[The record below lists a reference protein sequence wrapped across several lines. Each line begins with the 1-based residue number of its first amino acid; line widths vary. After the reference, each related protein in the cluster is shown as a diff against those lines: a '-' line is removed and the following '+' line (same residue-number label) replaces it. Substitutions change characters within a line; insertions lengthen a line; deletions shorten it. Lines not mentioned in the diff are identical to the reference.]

1 MVRKY
6 LSFFIAWSFLTLV
19 ALSEVKFFRGACDAS
34 AALALDSDAILVA
47 DDEDNILRIYSYDDP
62 GLPISSFSLDDFL
75 GVVDS
80 SHPESDI
87 EACTRVGDII
97 YWITSHGRSKKG
109 KWRNSRYRLFATE
122 IFKIDGIYKLKPK
135 GKPCLNLIDSLLQ
148 LDELKLQKN
157 IGAVGKNS
165 GTKLAPKEYGL
176 NIEGMTISA
185 DGKDLYIGM
194 RNPVPGN
201 RAILIPLKNI
211 DDVILRESDPKLGT
225 PIYLNLANRGIRSIE
240 YSSAHQM
247 YFIIAG
253 SISGEGNSSIY
264 SWSGSIKTNPKTIM
278 TFSKLNPEAIAPIKN
293 SKQLYV
299 LSDDGNVKHQVKSN
313 ETNDKLIDG
322 ASSCKSLKD
331 YNKKRFRVIS
341 LNPKKIPNK
350 SGDF

>member
-6 LSFFIAWSFLTLV
+6 LSIFITWFFLTIV
-19 ALSEVKFFRGACDAS
+19 ALSEVKFFKGACDAS
-34 AALALDSDAILVA
+34 AAVALDSDTILVA
-47 DDEDNILRIYSYDDP
+47 DDEDNYLRIYSYDDP

-87 EACTRVGDII
+87 EACTRVGNII

-109 KWRNSRYRLFATE
+109 KWRSSRYRLFATE
-122 IFKIDGIYKLKPK
+122 ILKINGNYKLRPL
-135 GKPCLNLIDSLLQ
+135 GRPCLNLIDALLK
-148 LDELKLQKN
+148 LDDLKLQKN
-157 IGAVGKNS
+157 IGVAGEDS
-165 GTKLAPKEYGL
+165 GRKLAPKEYGL

-211 DDVILRESDPKLGT
+211 DDVILRKADPKLGA

-253 SISGEGNSSIY
+253 SISGEDNSSIY
-264 SWSGSIKTNPKTIM
+264 SWSGDIKTNPKTIM
-278 TFSKLNPEAIAPIKN
+278 PFSKLNPEAIAPIKD

-299 LSDDGNVKHQVKSN
+299 LSDDGNVKYRVKSN
-313 ETNDKLIDG
+313 ETNDQLING

-331 YNKKRFRVIS
+331 YKKKRFRVIS

>member
-6 LSFFIAWSFLTLV
+6 LSIFITWSFLTIV
-19 ALSEVKFFRGACDAS
+19 ALSEVKFFKGACDAS
-34 AALALDSDAILVA
+34 AAVALDSDTILVA
-47 DDEDNILRIYSYDDP
+47 DDEDNYLRIYSYDDP
-62 GLPISSFSLDDFL
+62 GLPILSFSLDDFL

-87 EACTRVGDII
+87 EACTRVGNII

-109 KWRNSRYRLFATE
+109 KWRSSRYRLFATE
-122 IFKIDGIYKLKPK
+122 ILKINGNYKLRPL
-135 GKPCLNLIDSLLQ
+135 GRPCLNLIDALLK
-148 LDELKLQKN
+148 LDDLKLQKN
-157 IGAVGKNS
+157 IGVAGEDS
-165 GTKLAPKEYGL
+165 GRKLAPKEYGL

-211 DDVILRESDPKLGT
+211 EDVILRKSDPKLGA

-253 SISGEGNSSIY
+253 SISGEDNSSIY
-264 SWSGSIKTNPKTIM
+264 SWSGDIKTNPKTIM
-278 TFSKLNPEAIAPIKN
+278 PFSKLNPEAIAPIKD

-299 LSDDGNVKHQVKSN
+299 LSDDGNVKHRVKSN
-313 ETNDKLIDG
+313 ETNDQLING

-331 YNKKRFRVIS
+331 YKKKRFRVIS
-341 LNPKKIPNK
+341 LNPKKITNK

>member
-6 LSFFIAWSFLTLV
+6 LSIFITWSFLTIV
-19 ALSEVKFFRGACDAS
+19 ALSEVKFFKGACDAS
-34 AALALDSDAILVA
+34 AAVALDSDTILVA
-47 DDEDNILRIYSYDDP
+47 DDEDNYLRIYSYDDP

-87 EACTRVGDII
+87 EACTRVGNII

-109 KWRNSRYRLFATE
+109 KWRSSRYRLFATE
-122 IFKIDGIYKLKPK
+122 ILKINGNYKLRPL
-135 GKPCLNLIDSLLQ
+135 GRPCLNLIDALLK
-148 LDELKLQKN
+148 LDDLKLQKN
-157 IGAVGKNS
+157 IGVAGEDS
-165 GTKLAPKEYGL
+165 GRKLAPKEYGL

-211 DDVILRESDPKLGT
+211 EDVILRKSDPKLGA

-253 SISGEGNSSIY
+253 SISGEDNSSIY
-264 SWSGSIKTNPKTIM
+264 SWSGDTKMNPKTIM
-278 TFSKLNPEAIAPIKN
+278 PFSKLNPEAIAPIKD

-299 LSDDGNVKHQVKSN
+299 LSDDGNVKHRVKSN
-313 ETNDKLIDG
+313 ETNDQLING

-331 YNKKRFRVIS
+331 YKKKRFRVIS

>member
-6 LSFFIAWSFLTLV
+6 LSIFITWSFLTIV
-19 ALSEVKFFRGACDAS
+19 ALSEVKFFKGACDAS
-34 AALALDSDAILVA
+34 AAVALDSDTILVA
-47 DDEDNILRIYSYDDP
+47 DDEDNYLRIYSYDDP

-87 EACTRVGDII
+87 EACTRVGNII

-109 KWRNSRYRLFATE
+109 KWRSSRYRLFATE
-122 IFKIDGIYKLKPK
+122 ILKINGNYKLRPL
-135 GKPCLNLIDSLLQ
+135 GRPCLNLIDALLK
-148 LDELKLQKN
+148 LDDLKLQKN
-157 IGAVGKNS
+157 IGVAGEDS
-165 GTKLAPKEYGL
+165 GRKLAPKEYGL

-211 DDVILRESDPKLGT
+211 EDVMLRKSDPKLGA

-253 SISGEGNSSIY
+253 SISGEDNSSIY
-264 SWSGSIKTNPKTIM
+264 SWSGDIKTDPKTIM
-278 TFSKLNPEAIAPIKN
+278 PFSKLNPEAIAPIKD

-299 LSDDGNVKHQVKSN
+299 LSDDGNVKHRVKSN
-313 ETNDKLIDG
+313 ETNDQLING

-331 YNKKRFRVIS
+331 YKKKRFRVIS

>member
-6 LSFFIAWSFLTLV
+6 LSIFITWSFLTIV
-19 ALSEVKFFRGACDAS
+19 ALSEVKFFKGACDAS
-34 AALALDSDAILVA
+34 AAVALDSDTILVA
-47 DDEDNILRIYSYDDP
+47 DDEDNYLRIYSYDDP

-87 EACTRVGDII
+87 EACTRVGNII

-109 KWRNSRYRLFATE
+109 KWRSSRYRLFATE
-122 IFKIDGIYKLKPK
+122 ILKINGNYKLRPL
-135 GKPCLNLIDSLLQ
+135 GRPCLNLIDALLK
-148 LDELKLQKN
+148 LDDLKLQKN
-157 IGAVGKNS
+157 IGVAGEDS
-165 GTKLAPKEYGL
+165 GRKLAPKEYGL

-211 DDVILRESDPKLGT
+211 EDVVLRKFDPKLGA

-253 SISGEGNSSIY
+253 SISGEDNSSIY
-264 SWSGSIKTNPKTIM
+264 SWSGDIKTDPKTIM
-278 TFSKLNPEAIAPIKN
+278 PFSKLNPEAIAPIKD

-299 LSDDGNVKHQVKSN
+299 LSDDGNVKHRVKSN
-313 ETNDKLIDG
+313 ETNDQLING

-331 YNKKRFRVIS
+331 YKKKRFRVIS

>member
-1 MVRKY
+1 MLDVIQQKKILRRLNTINVFDFEY
-6 LSFFIAWSFLTLV
+6 LPNENDKLFIH
-19 ALSEVKFFRGACDAS
+19 E
-34 AALALDSDAILVA
+34 
-47 DDEDNILRIYSYDDP
+47 DEDNY
-62 GLPISSFSLDDFL
+62 
-75 GVVDS
+75 
-80 SHPESDI
+80 I
-87 EACTRVGDII
+87 EFEF
-97 YWITSHGRSKKG
+97 KKG

-211 DDVILRESDPKLGT
+211 DDVILTESDPKLGT

-253 SISGEGNSSIY
+253 SISGAVSY
-264 SWSGSIKTNPKTIM
+264 THLTLPTK
-278 TFSKLNPEAIAPIKN
+278 A
-293 SKQLYV
+293 
-299 LSDDGNVKHQVKSN
+299 
-313 ETNDKLIDG
+313 
-322 ASSCKSLKD
+322 
-331 YNKKRFRVIS
+331 
-341 LNPKKIPNK
+341 
-350 SGDF
+350 

>member
-6 LSFFIAWSFLTLV
+6 LSIFITWSFLTIV
-19 ALSEVKFFRGACDAS
+19 ALSEVKFFKGACDAS
-34 AALALDSDAILVA
+34 AAVALDSDIILVA
-47 DDEDNILRIYSYDDP
+47 DDEDNYLRIYSYDDP

-87 EACTRVGDII
+87 EACTRVGNII

-109 KWRNSRYRLFATE
+109 KWRSSRYRLFATE
-122 IFKIDGIYKLKPK
+122 ILKINGNYKLKPL
-135 GKPCLNLIDSLLQ
+135 GIPCLNLIDALLK
-148 LDELKLQKN
+148 LDDLKLQKN
-157 IGAVGKNS
+157 IGVAGEDS
-165 GTKLAPKEYGL
+165 GRKLAPKEYGL

-211 DDVILRESDPKLGT
+211 EDVIVRKSDPKLGA

-253 SISGEGNSSIY
+253 SISGEDNSSIY
-264 SWSGSIKTNPKTIM
+264 SWSGDIKTDPKTIM
-278 TFSKLNPEAIAPIKN
+278 PFSKLNPEAIAPIKD

-299 LSDDGNVKHQVKSN
+299 LSDDGNVKHRVKSN
-313 ETNDKLIDG
+313 ETNDQLING

-331 YNKKRFRVIS
+331 YKKKRFRVIS

>member
-6 LSFFIAWSFLTLV
+6 LSIFITWSFLTIV
-19 ALSEVKFFRGACDAS
+19 ALSEVKFFKGACDAS
-34 AALALDSDAILVA
+34 AAVALDSDTILVA
-47 DDEDNILRIYSYDDP
+47 DDEDNYLRIYSYDDP

-87 EACTRVGDII
+87 EACTRVGNII

-109 KWRNSRYRLFATE
+109 KWRSSRYRLFATE
-122 IFKIDGIYKLKPK
+122 ILKINGNYKLRPL
-135 GKPCLNLIDSLLQ
+135 GRPCLNLIDALLK
-148 LDELKLQKN
+148 LDDLKLQKN
-157 IGAVGKNS
+157 IGVAGEDS
-165 GTKLAPKEYGL
+165 GRKLAPKEYGL

-211 DDVILRESDPKLGT
+211 EDVILRKSDPKLGA

-253 SISGEGNSSIY
+253 SISGEDNSSIY
-264 SWSGSIKTNPKTIM
+264 SWSGDIKTDPKTIM
-278 TFSKLNPEAIAPIKN
+278 PFSKLNPEAIAPIKD

-299 LSDDGNVKHQVKSN
+299 LSDDGNVKHRVKSN
-313 ETNDKLIDG
+313 ETNDQLING

-331 YNKKRFRVIS
+331 YKKKRFRVIS
-341 LNPKKIPNK
+341 LNPKKITNK

>member
-6 LSFFIAWSFLTLV
+6 LSIFITWSFLTIV
-19 ALSEVKFFRGACDAS
+19 ALSEVKFFKGACDAS
-34 AALALDSDAILVA
+34 AAVALDSDIILVA
-47 DDEDNILRIYSYDDP
+47 DDEDNYLRIYSYDDP

-87 EACTRVGDII
+87 EACTRVGNII

-109 KWRNSRYRLFATE
+109 KWRSSRYRLFATE
-122 IFKIDGIYKLKPK
+122 MLKINGNYKLRPL
-135 GKPCLNLIDSLLQ
+135 GRPCLNLIDALLK
-148 LDELKLQKN
+148 LDDLKLQKN
-157 IGAVGKNS
+157 IGVAGEDS
-165 GTKLAPKEYGL
+165 GRKLAPKEYGL

-211 DDVILRESDPKLGT
+211 EDVIVRKSDPKLGA

-253 SISGEGNSSIY
+253 SISGEDNSSIY
-264 SWSGSIKTNPKTIM
+264 SWSGDIKTDPKTIM
-278 TFSKLNPEAIAPIKN
+278 PFSKLNPEAIAPIKD

-299 LSDDGNVKHQVKSN
+299 LSDDGNVKHRVKSN
-313 ETNDKLIDG
+313 ETNDQLING

-331 YNKKRFRVIS
+331 YKKKRFRVIS

>member
-6 LSFFIAWSFLTLV
+6 LSIFITWSFLTIV
-19 ALSEVKFFRGACDAS
+19 ALSEVKFFKGACDAS
-34 AALALDSDAILVA
+34 AAVALDSDTILVA
-47 DDEDNILRIYSYDDP
+47 DDEDNYLRIYSYDDP

-87 EACTRVGDII
+87 EACTRVGNII

-109 KWRNSRYRLFATE
+109 KWRSSRYRLFATE
-122 IFKIDGIYKLKPK
+122 ILKINGNYKLRPL
-135 GKPCLNLIDSLLQ
+135 GRPCLNLIDALLK
-148 LDELKLQKN
+148 LDDLKLQKN
-157 IGAVGKNS
+157 IGVAGEDS
-165 GTKLAPKEYGL
+165 GRKLAPKEYGL

-211 DDVILRESDPKLGT
+211 EDVILRKSDPKLGA

-253 SISGEGNSSIY
+253 SISGEDNSSIY
-264 SWSGSIKTNPKTIM
+264 SWSGDIKTDPKTIM
-278 TFSKLNPEAIAPIKN
+278 PFSKLNPEAIAPIKD
-293 SKQLYV
+293 SMQLYV
-299 LSDDGNVKHQVKSN
+299 LSDDGNVKHRVKSN
-313 ETNDKLIDG
+313 ETNDQLING

-331 YNKKRFRVIS
+331 YKKKRFRVIS

>member
-6 LSFFIAWSFLTLV
+6 LSIFITWSFLTIV
-19 ALSEVKFFRGACDAS
+19 ALSEVKFFKGACDAS
-34 AALALDSDAILVA
+34 AAVALDSDTILVA
-47 DDEDNILRIYSYDDP
+47 DDEDNYLRIYSYDDP

-87 EACTRVGDII
+87 EACTRVGNII

-109 KWRNSRYRLFATE
+109 KWRSSRYRLFATE
-122 IFKIDGIYKLKPK
+122 ILKINGNYKLRPL
-135 GKPCLNLIDSLLQ
+135 GRPCLNLIDALLK
-148 LDELKLQKN
+148 LDDLKLQKN
-157 IGAVGKNS
+157 IGVAGEDS
-165 GTKLAPKEYGL
+165 GRKLAPKEYGL

-211 DDVILRESDPKLGT
+211 EGVIVRKSDPKLGA
-225 PIYLNLANRGIRSIE
+225 PIYLNLANRGIRPIE

-253 SISGEGNSSIY
+253 SISGEDNSSIY
-264 SWSGSIKTNPKTIM
+264 SWSGDIKTDPKTIM
-278 TFSKLNPEAIAPIKN
+278 PFSKLNPEAIAPIKD

-299 LSDDGNVKHQVKSN
+299 LSDDGNVKHRVKSN
-313 ETNDKLIDG
+313 ETNDQLING

-331 YNKKRFRVIS
+331 YKKKRFRVIS

-350 SGDF
+350 IGDF

>member
-1 MVRKY
+1 MSLRTEIIKRPVVTT
-6 LSFFIAWSFLTLV
+6 I
-19 ALSEVKFFRGACDAS
+19 EV
-34 AALALDSDAILVA
+34 LANPLI
-47 DDEDNILRIYSYDDP
+47 
-62 GLPISSFSLDDFL
+62 
-75 GVVDS
+75 
-80 SHPESDI
+80 
-87 EACTRVGDII
+87 
-97 YWITSHGRSKKG
+97 SKKNHFVTG
-109 KWRNSRYRLFATE
+109 YVH
-122 IFKIDGIYKLKPK
+122 KPY
-135 GKPCLNLIDSLLQ
+135 P
-148 LDELKLQKN
+148 
-157 IGAVGKNS
+157 
-165 GTKLAPKEYGL
+165 
-176 NIEGMTISA
+176 
-185 DGKDLYIGM
+185 
-194 RNPVPGN
+194 
-201 RAILIPLKNI
+201 
-211 DDVILRESDPKLGT
+211 

-278 TFSKLNPEAIAPIKN
+278 TFSKLNPEAIAPIKD

>member
-6 LSFFIAWSFLTLV
+6 LSIFITWSFLTIV
-19 ALSEVKFFRGACDAS
+19 ALSEVKFFKGACDAS
-34 AALALDSDAILVA
+34 AAVALDSDIILVA
-47 DDEDNILRIYSYDDP
+47 DDEDNYLRIYSYDDP

-87 EACTRVGDII
+87 EACTRVGNII

-109 KWRNSRYRLFATE
+109 KWRSSRYRLFATE
-122 IFKIDGIYKLKPK
+122 ILKINGNYKLRPL
-135 GKPCLNLIDSLLQ
+135 GRPCLNLIDALLK
-148 LDELKLQKN
+148 LDDLKLQKN
-157 IGAVGKNS
+157 IGVAGEDS
-165 GTKLAPKEYGL
+165 GRKLAPKEYGL

-211 DDVILRESDPKLGT
+211 EDVIVRKSDPKLGA

-253 SISGEGNSSIY
+253 SISGEDNSSIY
-264 SWSGSIKTNPKTIM
+264 SWSGDIKTDPKTIM
-278 TFSKLNPEAIAPIKN
+278 PFSKLNPEAIAPIKD

-299 LSDDGNVKHQVKSN
+299 LSDDGNVKHRVKSN
-313 ETNDKLIDG
+313 ETNDQLING

-331 YNKKRFRVIS
+331 YKKKRFRVIS

>member
-6 LSFFIAWSFLTLV
+6 LSIFITWFFLTIV
-19 ALSEVKFFRGACDAS
+19 ALSEVKFFKGACDAS
-34 AALALDSDAILVA
+34 AAVALDSDTILVA
-47 DDEDNILRIYSYDDP
+47 DDEDNYLRIYSYDDP

-87 EACTRVGDII
+87 EACTRVGNII

-109 KWRNSRYRLFATE
+109 KWRSSRYRLFATE
-122 IFKIDGIYKLKPK
+122 ILKINGNYKLRPL
-135 GKPCLNLIDSLLQ
+135 GRPCLNLIDALLK
-148 LDELKLQKN
+148 LDDLKLQKN
-157 IGAVGKNS
+157 IGVAGEDS
-165 GTKLAPKEYGL
+165 GRKLAPKEYGL

-211 DDVILRESDPKLGT
+211 EDVILRKADPKLGA

-253 SISGEGNSSIY
+253 SISGEDNSSIY
-264 SWSGSIKTNPKTIM
+264 SWSGDIKTNPKTIM
-278 TFSKLNPEAIAPIKN
+278 PFSKLNPEAIAPIKD

-299 LSDDGNVKHQVKSN
+299 LSDDGNVKYRVKSN
-313 ETNDKLIDG
+313 ETNDQLING

-331 YNKKRFRVIS
+331 YKKKRFRVIS